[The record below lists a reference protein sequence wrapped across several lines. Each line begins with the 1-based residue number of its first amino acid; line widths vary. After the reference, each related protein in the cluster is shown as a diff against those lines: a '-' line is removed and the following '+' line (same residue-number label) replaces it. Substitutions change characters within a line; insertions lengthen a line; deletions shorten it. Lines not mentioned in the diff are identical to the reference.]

1 MDGMPLE
8 EEILRKVAT
17 GDQAAFTQLFHHY
30 QRHIYDIAVRLTHSN
45 IIGEEMVQ
53 DVFTRIWLRRNEL
66 TQIRDFKSYLFI
78 VVRNEAYRTLKT
90 LSSRRARLRELEEEE
105 TVLFHDHVH
114 QELLDKE
121 YAALLQRAVRR
132 LPHMQQQVYHLLKEQ
147 ALKRDEVAARLNIR
161 PETVKRHISQAMR
174 NIRAYLLSHPD
185 LIIALILLQPADNI
199 FFPGH

>member
-45 IIGEEMVQ
+45 IIAEEMVQ

-78 VVRNEAYRTLKT
+78 VVRNEAYRTLKNI
-90 LSSRRARLRELEEEE
+90 SSRRARLRELEEEE

-121 YAALLQRAVRR
+121 YAALLQQAVKR
-132 LPHMQQQVYHLLKEQ
+132 LPPMQQQVYHLLKEQ

-174 NIRAYLLSHPD
+174 SIRAYLLSHPD